1 MATNTS
7 APSETLWH
15 ELQLVVRRAIQVWW
29 MVPRR
34 HRWTLGGAAFLMTLA
49 SAIATSVPLLLGRLV
64 DGIKAGTDQ
73 RLSNEELFRF
83 ATAYLLAIAGLVLLR
98 EVLHVIRRFLVEN
111 TCTRIDKHLSVQVVS
126 HLLQSDLATLT
137 HEKVGALHGRVFR
150 SIDGFMRLLRLSF
163 LDFFP
168 ALLTGL
174 FALTTALVKQPW
186 IGLAMIGVI
195 PSSIALTAWQLR
207 SQKGVRLRL
216 LRSREE
222 LDGTVVEQLGGLE
235 YVRVAH
241 THAQEVKRVASAA
254 EKRRSKELSHHV
266 SMSLFGMSKALTEG
280 LFHLLV
286 LALAVYLAVLGRIT
300 YGDIL
305 TFSIL
310 FLSVMTPLAEVHR
323 VIDEGHE
330 ASLRVGDLMD
340 ILALAVDRSFTTV
353 THRVPRLD
361 DGAPVIEVEG
371 LHVEYRT
378 AKGKGRRVLDNL
390 SLAIRRGE
398 TIGIVGRSG
407 CGKTTLVRVIMRL
420 VHPKGGRVFLKGV
433 PLEDVS
439 RQAISRLI
447 GYVGQSPFMFA
458 GTIEQNI
465 CYGCTAPCLP
475 EEVRLAAQRACI
487 HDEIMLMPEGYATQV
502 AERGQNLSG
511 GQKQRLAL
519 ARIFLQDPPILI
531 LDEATSALDTISER
545 SVQRAIDAARAERTV
560 ILIAH
565 RLSTLIDAD
574 RILVVNQGRVAE
586 SGTYDDLIKR
596 GGIFTDL
603 VMSAEK
609 DAAAGNGE
617 VTTEAATSS

>member
-1 MATNTS
+1 MTTSTS
-7 APSETLWH
+7 APSEKLWR
-15 ELQLVVRRAIQVWW
+15 ELQMVLHRAVQVWW

-34 HRWTLGGAAFLMTLA
+34 HRWALGGAAFLMSIA
-49 SAIATSVPLLLGRLV
+49 SAIATGVPLLLGQLV
-64 DGIKAGTDQ
+64 DSIKAGTEQ
-73 RLSNEELFRF
+73 QLSHEELFRY
-83 ATAYLLAIAGLVLLR
+83 ATVYLLAIAGLVLLR
-98 EVLHVIRRFLVEN
+98 EVLNVIRRFLVEN
-111 TCTRIDKHLSVQVVS
+111 TCTRIDKHLSVDVVS
-126 HLLQSDLATLT
+126 HLLQADLAMLT

-174 FALTTALVKQPW
+174 FALTAALVKQPW
-186 IGLAMIGVI
+186 IGLAMIGVM

-241 THAQEVKRVASAA
+241 THAQEVKRVALAA

-266 SMSLFGMSKALTEG
+266 SMSFFGAGKALTEG
-280 LFHLLV
+280 FFHLLV
-286 LALAVYLAVLGRIT
+286 LALAVYLAVLGHIT

-305 TFSIL
+305 TFSML

-330 ASLRVGDLMD
+330 ASLRVGDLLD
-340 ILALAVDRSFTTV
+340 ILAMPVDRSFTTV

-361 DGAPVIEVEG
+361 DGAPVIETEG
-371 LHVEYRT
+371 LRIEYVT
-378 AKGKGRRVLDNL
+378 PQGHPRRILDDL

-398 TIGIVGRSG
+398 TVGIVGRTG
-407 CGKTTLVRVIMRL
+407 CGKTTLVRVLMRL
-420 VHPKGGRVFLKGV
+420 VHPRGGRVLLKGV

-465 CYGCTAPCLP
+465 CYGCVAPSLP
-475 EEVRLAAQRACI
+475 EEIRLAAQRACI
-487 HDEIMLMPEGYATQV
+487 HEEIMLMPEGYATLV

-519 ARIFLQDPPILI
+519 ARVFLQDPPILI

-560 ILIAH
+560 ILVAH

-574 RILVVNQGRVAE
+574 RILVMDQGRVVEA
-586 SGTYDDLIKR
+586 GTYDDLIKR
-596 GGIFTDL
+596 GGIFTEL

-609 DAAAGNGE
+609 DAVSRNGE
-617 VTTEAATSS
+617 VAAEVAPRR